1 MPFYLRLPCQAD
13 CDIVSEPVRVNCS
26 SNNTCTAVLPLE
38 SSLAVGA
45 ALCVQPSLLDFAS
58 SNDTCVAG
66 CCEEGMCVCRDG
78 YYGPR
83 CEFELRCASASADQ
97 SRWDLEACTTFTR
110 ANDDG
115 TLTTVNCSCTQVDSV
130 AALRFRVTPSA
141 NVDLYALG
149 RRMPSLLPAV
159 PLAWLLP
166 SLAYMALVAW
176 AVYRDRSTLYSTT
189 LPRWL
194 APPRGR
200 FWLCGQF
207 LFHLR
212 TRQTMLRVV
221 HVMPDHTPYS
231 HLQLLHLLSS
241 ALTATFASVILFLN
255 KRQCTA
261 EAAIVAGVV
270 AGCVASLLTLFRS
283 SAVLV

>member
-1 MPFYLRLPCQAD
+1 MFL
-13 CDIVSEPVRVNCS
+13 NCS
-26 SNNTCTAVLPLE
+26 CTWGIAGTANWLSGLSPPLARPAKITMP
-38 SSLAVGA
+38 LASPVVVGTA
-45 ALCVQPSLLDFAS
+45 PCEQPALLDFS
-58 SNDTCVAG
+58 STNGTCVAG
-66 CCEEGMCVCRDG
+66 CCEEGVCVCREG
-78 YYGPR
+78 YHGPR

-97 SRWDLEACTTFTR
+97 SRWDLEACTTSTR

-115 TLTTVNCSCTQVDSV
+115 TLTTVNCSCTQVDYV

-166 SLAYMALVAW
+166 SLAYMVLVAW

-200 FWLCGQF
+200 FWFCGQF

-231 HLQLLHLLSS
+231 HLQLLHLLIST
-241 ALTATFASVILFLN
+241 LTATFASVILFLN

-270 AGCVASLLTLFRS
+270 AGCVASLLSLLRS
-283 SAVLV
+283 SAVFA